1 MKTFFSI
8 ALIFFLTI
16 ILLFA
21 SCDINDE
28 DSKTTESI
36 KSEVS
41 ENVSDFSNDS
51 TESKD
56 DFSEESSLP
65 EESDEPLYT
74 DMLFKEITYIKC
86 CDYSDE
92 PNYESIYKFDINGTL
107 VFSTNQL
114 EGFYQSHTTYF
125 VRMYEDNYEIHIYEN
140 LDSDS
145 SKVLFSVDADNN
157 ITDEYL
163 STALFIDKN
172 EFDKIYKFHNDWN
185 ERVYNSFNY

>member
-1 MKTFFSI
+1 MKIFFSI